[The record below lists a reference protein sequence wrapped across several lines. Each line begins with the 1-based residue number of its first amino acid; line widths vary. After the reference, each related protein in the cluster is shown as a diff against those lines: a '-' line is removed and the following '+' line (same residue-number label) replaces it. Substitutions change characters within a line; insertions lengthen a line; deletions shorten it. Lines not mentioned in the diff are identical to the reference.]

1 MKRCTATCLSMILAL
16 LLGCRSAVE
25 TAPAL
30 RVAVFCG
37 HGSVPGCVED
47 TVEAL
52 RLDPGLE
59 PVVVT
64 AREILT
70 GVLPDFDAL
79 VLPGGG
85 GSRQMN
91 SLGALAAARVIS
103 FVRSE
108 GKGVVGI
115 CAGAYM
121 LTDTPNYLCLRLCGV
136 EAVDREHDERGH
148 GIIGFTLTAAGRTIF
163 PELKNRRTSHVYYY
177 EGPICMPVGQH
188 PAPYLELATIQ
199 SDVHL
204 QNNAPA
210 NLTPGKPL
218 YLAAE
223 AGRGRVFLSVGHP
236 ETTPGMRWMVPRMV
250 RWVTRKAFVPYP
262 SSVVRPH
269 LYTHEILFDELLRAR
284 ERAFF
289 HDLLYAK
296 SQTRIAAIQELEKI
310 RSWSAR
316 EWIVGLLRDSNPA
329 VRHQAA
335 LALTALEYTAAID
348 DLRATL
354 AVEPDAQIR
363 AQLTACLAQ
372 LRAMVEH

>member
-1 MKRCTATCLSMILAL
+1 MAILFFVILAVL
-16 LLGCRSAVE
+16 VGCQSAVT

-52 RLDPGLE
+52 RLDPDLV

-64 AREILT
+64 AKEILT
-70 GVLPDFDAL
+70 NALPAFDAL

-91 SLGALAAARVIS
+91 SLGALAAARVKS
-103 FVRSE
+103 FVLDE

-121 LTDTPNYLCLRLCGV
+121 LTDTPDYLCLGLCGV

-148 GIIGFTLTAAGRTIF
+148 GIIEFTLTDAGRALF
-163 PELKNRRTSHVYYY
+163 PELKNRPASHVYYY
-177 EGPICMPVGQH
+177 EGPMCVPLKGR
-188 PAPYLELATIQ
+188 PPYLDLATIRT
-199 SDVHL
+199 DVHL

-223 AGRGRVFLSVGHP
+223 AGKGRVFLSVGHP

-250 RWVTRKAFVPYP
+250 RWVTRKALVSYP
-262 SSVVRPH
+262 NTVVRPH
-269 LYTHEILFDELLRAR
+269 LYTREILFDKTLRSR
-284 ERAFF
+284 ERALF
-289 HDLLYAK
+289 HDLLYAE
-296 SQTRIAAIQELEKI
+296 SQDKIAVIQELVKI

-316 EWIVGLLRDSNPA
+316 QWIVGLLRDSDPA

-335 LALTALEYTAAID
+335 LALTDLEYTAAID
-348 DLRATL
+348 DLRASL
-354 AVEPDAQIR
+354 SVETDTRTR
-363 AQLTACLAQ
+363 AGLTSCLAQ
-372 LRAMVEH
+372 LRAMVDH